1 MPYFGFI
8 TGQPYETVEAMK
20 AGEKEYVQRQ
30 QAQLEPDY
38 LYDENAP
45 SAEEIL
51 AAAKYVEQAGQD
63 RAKQVSDERA
73 AEVFVQL
80 HGEYVPTPRNAMLL
94 EYALKSR
101 GILDDRY
108 VTVEEIESV
117 YDELRQ
123 RGLLEIN
130 AAKAQDQHRSEVTSQ
145 AEEIRTARRAS
156 GISRSG
162 VSTRTISRSTRQQH
176 SEDDL
181 YGMSLDELRT
191 LAMREA
197 GVVE

>member
-1 MPYFGFI
+1 MPYIGYI
-8 TGQPYETVEAMK
+8 TGQPYETIEAMK

-45 SAEEIL
+45 TPEEVL

-73 AEVFVQL
+73 AEVFCQL
-80 HGEYVPTPRNAMLL
+80 HAEYIPTPRNAMLL
-94 EYALKSR
+94 EYALKAK

-108 VTVEEIESV
+108 VTVEEIESA

-123 RGLLEIN
+123 RGLIEVN
-130 AAKAQDQHRSEVTSQ
+130 NQAAQAQHKTEVRDQ
-145 AEEIRTARRAS
+145 AEEIRSARKSRPSS
-156 GISRSG
+156 GI
-162 VSTRTISRSTRQQH
+162 STRTISRSTRPSF

-181 YGMSLDELRT
+181 YGMSLDDLRS

-197 GVVE
+197 GVE